1 VCHAEIAHLHGG
13 RRASAGRAARIR
25 GRVTVDVRVAL
36 GAHERRVARRL
47 EGRGLPGLGDVLAK
61 LHGREIA
68 GRWRLAEL
76 YAVGAEGAV
85 FTATDFRGRQARRDV
100 VKIPLLP
107 YHRPA
112 ELSSSL
118 LRHRRAS
125 LREEAKNLMK
135 SRSPFMPAAHGVHD
149 FVNPLVDKNRGG
161 AFEEPDPALVME
173 RLPGLDVDL
182 WLARVHRSG
191 IAAAKLRP
199 HLDEIALALLH
210 ALRDLN
216 QRGFYY
222 ADLRPGNLRVIGRP
236 LRSVRLLDAG
246 SLVEVDDAGGRF
258 PHVPHYLPPD
268 QFEKRYMRGEAIS
281 PSPAVQAVMAGRT
294 LYEIVTAIVPVPGRP
309 IDGAAL
315 KSPAVSPLLADIV
328 DGLATGSFSSVLG
341 AIKYFGR
348 RAPPAPVVVAPRP
361 APLELEP
368 AARPAAALPR
378 VVAPTMATAPRPAA
392 HVARPAAAPTPARI
406 AASTAEPASFEL
418 EPPPKLVAAPIV
430 VRPSATK
437 PVAPPPPPPPP
448 PWWRRLL
455 DRIARRGESSTR
467 T

>member
-1 VCHAEIAHLHGG
+1 
-13 RRASAGRAARIR
+13 
-25 GRVTVDVRVAL
+25 VTADGRVAL

-85 FTATDFRGRQARRDV
+85 FTATDFRGRQARRAV

-112 ELSSSL
+112 EMSSSL
-118 LRHRRAS
+118 LRHRRDA

-135 SRSPFMPAAHGVHD
+135 SRSPFMPTAHGVHD

-173 RLPGLDVDL
+173 RLTGIDVDL

-191 IAAAKLRP
+191 IASVKLRP
-199 HLDEIALALLH
+199 HLEEIALALLH

-216 QRGFYY
+216 QRGFFY

-268 QFEKRYMRGEAIS
+268 LFEKRYMRGEAIA
-281 PSPAVQAVMAGRT
+281 PSAAIQAVMAGRT
-294 LYEIVTAIVPVPGRP
+294 LYEVVTAIVPVPGRP

-315 KSPAVSPLLADIV
+315 KSPAVSPLLADVV
-328 DGLATGSFSSVLG
+328 DGLATGSFTSVLG

-348 RAPPAPVVVAPRP
+348 RAPPAPAVVPPKPTPLEFEPSPPVAPPRVVQVRRVVASAPRPAAAASTNPAPAPRP
-361 APLELEP
+361 AP
-368 AARPAAALPR
+368 
-378 VVAPTMATAPRPAA
+378 
-392 HVARPAAAPTPARI
+392 APTPARVAI
-406 AASTAEPASFEL
+406 SSAEPASFEL
-418 EPPPKLVAAPIV
+418 EPPPKPVLPPVVARPPAPKPAARAAAP
-430 VRPSATK
+430 RPT
-437 PVAPPPPPPPP
+437 
-448 PWWRRLL
+448 WWRRLR
-455 DRIARRGESSTR
+455 DHFTWRDDSSTR